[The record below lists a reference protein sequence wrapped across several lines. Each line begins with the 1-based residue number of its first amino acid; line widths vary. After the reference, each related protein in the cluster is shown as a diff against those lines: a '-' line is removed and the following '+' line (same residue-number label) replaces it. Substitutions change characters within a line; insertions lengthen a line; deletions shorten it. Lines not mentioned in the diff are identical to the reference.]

1 MYRLLGGLKNAKAS
15 RIDNIP
21 ERILEKSKDNI
32 IQSLTEIFDVLI
44 QCNISPDDLETC
56 PGVSHL

>member
-1 MYRLLGGLKNAKAS
+1 MYKLLGDLKNAKAS

-21 ERILEKSKDNI
+21 ERILEKSKE
-32 IQSLTEIFDVLI
+32 SLTEIFDIFI
-44 QCNISPDDLETC
+44 QCNISLDDLETC